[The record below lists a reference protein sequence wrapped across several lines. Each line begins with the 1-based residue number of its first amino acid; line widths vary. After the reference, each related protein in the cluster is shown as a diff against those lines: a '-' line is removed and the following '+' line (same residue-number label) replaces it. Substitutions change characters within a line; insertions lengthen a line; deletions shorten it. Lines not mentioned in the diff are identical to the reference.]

1 MWRHRTEYIH
11 GMSADASNLL
21 YFNSLFSFHPRATF
35 FKPGPNQN
43 RSGVVRT
50 SLRWIIFGLDSFHYL
65 LLIFNQYASEPIK
78 CHYLEIVIMI
88 GRLKFFSV
96 LIGLFGTIAAN
107 EFDEKTKQM
116 LDWQWVNLYSSDG
129 NILES
134 SDGNSIFRRKAGQE
148 QTIKLNKSDFK
159 KYVQSKTEVSY
170 FHASWICVF
179 PELKINKNI

>member
-1 MWRHRTEYIH
+1 MNLKSKFSLQNNATDWMASMTIKKWSFIGWRHGHWLMWRHRTEYIH

-78 CHYLEIVIMI
+78 YHYLEIVIMI

-116 LDWQWVNLYSSDG
+116 LDWQ
-129 NILES
+129 
-134 SDGNSIFRRKAGQE
+134 
-148 QTIKLNKSDFK
+148 
-159 KYVQSKTEVSY
+159 
-170 FHASWICVF
+170 
-179 PELKINKNI
+179 